1 MGTVDGCK
9 WEGVKSGL
17 ASGLK
22 EVAGH
27 PSGRPAWSRGGG
39 PDILTGR
46 KWSCV
51 LFSFLCVP
59 LTPLRLFHCPLL
71 DPVCASL

>member
-1 MGTVDGCK
+1 MDAVDGCK

-39 PDILTGR
+39 PH
-46 KWSCV
+46 WEEMV
-51 LFSFLCVP
+51 LSFVQ
-59 LTPLRLFHCPLL
+59 FFF
-71 DPVCASL
+71 VCS